1 MIRFRW
7 LNSVRRT
14 TNPPGSG
21 RRGHSVI
28 RRTTR
33 LRVETLEDRT
43 LLSINV
49 HSNFK
54 GLDTNDAGGIVEPP
68 DPIAA
73 AGPTAVVEI
82 VNSNIAF
89 YDKATGKSLSSEG
102 LDSFFSRVD
111 QVDVLFS
118 DVYVTYDEQ
127 AGRFFVSTMD
137 IDFFNLVSYFDYVV
151 SFNMFGFN
159 TEYQYNTKLLTI
171 DKSSVLDKNNSTLTT
186 YQVDLPLPNST
197 VAPATMHGAAAGGP
211 LWLVEEKGLEQ
222 DGSYAY
228 LRVEQMTN
236 VLSDTPT
243 FTDYYV
249 AMAPYTITPFPQDTM
264 AQVTTAVDTR
274 ILNVDWRNNEMV
286 AAQNVG
292 IDTDVDVHAQWY
304 EISTDGAAPTLVQ
317 QGTIAPADGVDTYMP
332 SVALAPDGSIGMT
345 YLESSPGE
353 DIAMY
358 VTGRSAT
365 DPLG

>member
-21 RRGHSVI
+21 RRENSAI

-89 YDKATGKSLSSEG
+89 YDKTTGKSLSSEG

-137 IDFFNLVSYFDYVV
+137 IDFFNLVSYFDFAV
-151 SFNMFGFN
+151 SNDA
-159 TEYQYNTKLLTI
+159 T
-171 DKSSVLDKNNSTLTT
+171 ST
-186 YQVDLPLPNST
+186 
-197 VAPATMHGAAAGGP
+197 
-211 LWLVEEKGLEQ
+211 
-222 DGSYAY
+222 
-228 LRVEQMTN
+228 
-236 VLSDTPT
+236 
-243 FTDYYV
+243 
-249 AMAPYTITPFPQDTM
+249 
-264 AQVTTAVDTR
+264 TR
-274 ILNVDWRNNEMV
+274 NC
-286 AAQNVG
+286 
-292 IDTDVDVHAQWY
+292 
-304 EISTDGAAPTLVQ
+304 
-317 QGTIAPADGVDTYMP
+317 
-332 SVALAPDGSIGMT
+332 
-345 YLESSPGE
+345 
-353 DIAMY
+353 
-358 VTGRSAT
+358 
-365 DPLG
+365 